1 MKTSIAERKYH
12 GIWVAMY
19 IIYQYLIW
27 KMISFFIQELQIHLE
42 NLLWNVT
49 EKNIF
54 RNVYIIYIYG
64 II

>member
-1 MKTSIAERKYH
+1 MEND
-12 GIWVAMY
+12 
-19 IIYQYLIW
+19 
-27 KMISFFIQELQIHLE
+27 FIQELQIHLE

-64 II
+64 VI